1 MKKLEFS
8 IKLPGDRTISAIGT
22 VQCTSGDIRVKPKV
36 RMYDEVKGIPDKSS
50 SDRFVLKDNFA
61 EGRIN

>member
-1 MKKLEFS
+1 MKELKVS
-8 IKLPGDRTISAIGT
+8 IKLPGDRIISAIGT
-22 VQCTSGDIRVKPKV
+22 VQCTSGDIRVKPKI
-36 RMYDEVKGIPDKSS
+36 RMYDEVKGTPNKD